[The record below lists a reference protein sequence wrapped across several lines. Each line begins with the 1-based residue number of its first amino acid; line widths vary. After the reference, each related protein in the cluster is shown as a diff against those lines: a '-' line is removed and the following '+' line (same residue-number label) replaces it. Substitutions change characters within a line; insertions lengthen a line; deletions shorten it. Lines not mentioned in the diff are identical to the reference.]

1 MTLACNWS
9 IGWGWR
15 KKSSSKASLM
25 GSAPQHKGAFQAPIP
40 SVLPCFNGKR
50 SDSREEMSLLPSLSW
65 GQDQAH
71 LPAMSHCDEG
81 ADGLEGTSA
90 TGQQVGP
97 VVGL

>member
-1 MTLACNWS
+1 
-9 IGWGWR
+9 
-15 KKSSSKASLM
+15 M
-25 GSAPQHKGAFQAPIP
+25 GSAPQHKGAFQAPTP

-71 LPAMSHCDEG
+71 LPAMSHGDEG
-81 ADGLEGTSA
+81 ADGLEGASA

>member
-1 MTLACNWS
+1 MGVEEEILIQGLSDGVSTPAQRRLSSPYPLCLTL
-9 IGWGWR
+9 
-15 KKSSSKASLM
+15 
-25 GSAPQHKGAFQAPIP
+25 
-40 SVLPCFNGKR
+40 R